1 MTYTVF
7 GASGFIGRHL
17 VAYLR
22 GVGEEV
28 YIAPRDLSD
37 LPPAKHLGHIIYAIG
52 MTANFRGRPFDTVDA
67 HVGALSEILRSSS
80 FDSLL
85 YLSSTRIYQNADQG
99 LESSSAVVEPGESSS
114 IYNISK
120 LLGESLC
127 HAAGPAVTRVARLS
141 NVYGSGMPAEN
152 FLHVICRSALDNGVV
167 RLASA
172 LDSAKDYVAISD
184 VTKLVCQIASRGQHS
199 VYNVA
204 SGRSTSHQRILDL
217 MRDQIDFEV
226 EVEESATRQEFPAI
240 NIDLAKAEFGYQ
252 STSFEVGFDIYLRSL
267 LS

>member
-22 GVGEEV
+22 GIGEEV

-37 LPPAKHLGHIIYAIG
+37 LPSQKHLGHIIYAIG
-52 MTANFRGRPFDTVDA
+52 MTANFRGRPLDTVDA
-67 HVGALSEILRSSS
+67 HVGILSEILRSRS
-80 FDSLL
+80 FESLL
-85 YLSSTRIYQNADQG
+85 YLSSTRIYQNVDQG
-99 LESSSAVVEPGESSS
+99 LESSSAVVEPGKASS

-152 FLHVICRSALDNGVV
+152 FLRVICRSALDDGVV

-172 LDSAKDYVAISD
+172 LDSVKDYVAIGD
-184 VTKLVCQIASRGQHS
+184 VTKLICQIASCGQHS

-204 SGRSTSHQRILDL
+204 SGCNTSHQRIIGL
-217 MRDQIDFEV
+217 MREKIDFEV
-226 EVEESATRQEFPAI
+226 EVDESATRQEFPAI

-252 STSFEVGFDIYLRSL
+252 STSFKVGFDIYLRSL

>member
-22 GVGEEV
+22 GIGEDV
-28 YIAPRDLSD
+28 YIAPRDLSA
-37 LPPAKHLGHIIYAIG
+37 LPSQKHLGHIIYAIG
-52 MTANFRGRPFDTVDA
+52 MTANFRGRPFDTIDA
-67 HVGALSEILRSSS
+67 HVGTLSEILRTSN
-80 FDSLL
+80 FESLL
-85 YLSSTRIYQNADQG
+85 YLSSTRVYQDADRG
-99 LESSSAVVEPGESSS
+99 LESSFAVVEPSESSS

-141 NVYGSGMPAEN
+141 NVYGSGMPGEN
-152 FLHVICRSALDNGVV
+152 FLHTICRSALDDGVV

-184 VTKLVCQIASRGQHS
+184 VTKLLCQIASRGQHS

-204 SGRSTSHQRILDL
+204 SGFSTSHGRILEL

-226 EVEESATRQEFPAI
+226 QEGECNPSGVS
-240 NIDLAKAEFGYQ
+240 DHQ
-252 STSFEVGFDIYLRSL
+252 H
-267 LS
+267 